1 MSPTATKT
9 DLAELKVD
17 ILKVAIAIAI
27 GIGIGIANAV
37 LMFAIVR
44 LVAGD

>member
-27 GIGIGIANAV
+27 GIVIANAV